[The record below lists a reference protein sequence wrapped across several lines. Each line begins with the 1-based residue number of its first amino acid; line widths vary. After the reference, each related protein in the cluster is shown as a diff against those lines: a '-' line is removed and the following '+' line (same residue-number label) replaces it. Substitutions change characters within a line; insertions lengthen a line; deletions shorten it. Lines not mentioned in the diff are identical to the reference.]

1 MNVDLVSAEMEIMGD
16 PYFLSDSGTGNYQ
29 SAEGSTWYQDADG
42 QIDHVRSQQFVR
54 LNFKTPYD
62 YSSSSSTIEF
72 PTVQSETDGVTVRQ
86 FSGLYKVNEV
96 KHTFDSGKFTQ
107 MLTLL
112 RMNNQAELDYKN
124 KQAGE
129 KVGASLEGGAD
140 KTTTLTN
147 SSQSSRGMQR

>member
-1 MNVDLVSAEMEIMGD
+1 
-16 PYFLSDSGTGNYQ
+16 
-29 SAEGSTWYQDADG
+29 
-42 QIDHVRSQQFVR
+42 

-124 KQAGE
+124 KKPE
-129 KVGASLEGGAD
+129 SDVGASLEGGAD